1 MDLGSGISLYNND
14 QYKLLAAEIQ
24 TQSKKL
30 ISFQHGGNFGKFNF
44 SIQDEMEK
52 SYCRKRFLW
61 HQKGGIGDTYLSKFN
76 SNPTKS
82 KAMSNW
88 LSKFGCKAPKKP
100 INTLPIFTLPLLR
113 G

>member
-52 SYCRKRFLW
+52 VIVKKDFY
-61 HQKGGIGDTYLSKFN
+61 GIKKEELEIRIYQNLIQLNLILKKIKFYYYRHI
-76 SNPTKS
+76 
-82 KAMSNW
+82 
-88 LSKFGCKAPKKP
+88 
-100 INTLPIFTLPLLR
+100 INLTTVH
-113 G
+113 